1 MKLVEFKNE
10 MVELMFDENS
20 ETTRGYVSLVDYPE
34 MYPQAR
40 GGFAG
45 GSDGI
50 DFVRLDEET
59 ISYRI
64 NTEETTG
71 DWELQNGLNDVENF
85 DEFISD
91 LVSALNQE

>member
-1 MKLVEFKNE
+1 MKLAEFKNE
-10 MVELMFDENS
+10 MVELMFNENS

-40 GGFAG
+40 GGFGG

-50 DFVRLDEET
+50 DFVRLDDET

-64 NTEETTG
+64 NTESSTG
-71 DWELQNGLNDVENF
+71 DWGLKNGLNDEENF